1 MEDLAEVSMGFTVTS
16 TNSEYTVT
24 KTYNGYSIEVGGNT
38 TLTTDSG
45 ATMKVTVPSG
55 ATEIFSFDE
64 DGRLQSIE
72 DSTTGAGTS
81 LTIKG
86 LSAAGVAEGFNING
100 AEIIVSSKID
110 LTIGSSGELLITGTS
125 GNDTIETNGE
135 NVSINAGAGND
146 FIFNYYEGKGASING
161 GAGNDSIYNDGE
173 DVLFQYASGD
183 GNDLITGF
191 NETSTLSI
199 GNGKGSYS
207 TVESGDDLI
216 VTVGNGKITLSGAAS
231 LDEVNIAGVEAEKPT
246 WRIKNTTATYG
257 TSKNTLITVKGVKS
271 LDGLSLS
278 GKVVTVNASAMSS
291 DVVTISDGYTLDLN
305 IDVDIPDPTPA
316 GWQLSGLNATYY
328 EKGEESYYVVDDN
341 KITYCQGA
349 DGEGLVTVYGVKSLE
364 GLELNG
370 NTITVSDDSLKRGSV
385 TISDDSYTLALG
397 SDVTKT
403 STTAAGWSLSGTT
416 ATYKNEKITAGYKL
430 TENQI
435 SYVAASGGE
444 TLVTVNGVTST
455 DGLTLNDKKV
465 TVSAYSLNK
474 GTVTISDGYTL
485 ALGSDVTKTSTTA
498 AGWSLSDNAVSY
510 KNASITA
517 GYSLADN
524 QISYVKASGGNDL
537 FTIAGINS
545 TVGVSLQDKEVTLT
559 DTALANRAADTITI
573 SKGYTLKLAAGV
585 DTIKEDLS
593 AWTTLDG
600 GNVAYLENGTGD
612 YYSLS
617 GGNKITYHESVAGDN
632 KVELSGVKGKLNIGD
647 GIVSLTASNFSGDA
661 AVVSNDGGYGFAL
674 SGNLASKTFTAT
686 NTNDSI
692 INSGSKVTIAG
703 GAGNDYIQNDSKGK
717 TVLFTYN
724 EGDGNDSIVGF
735 NTTSTLQIGDGTGNY
750 SKEKSGAD
758 IIVTVGD
765 GKITLVGAANL
776 SKVNI
781 KGIQKEDVLM
791 TTNKTANTVVAGTAY
806 DDDIVNKAKN
816 VTINGGGG
824 NDELTTKRKTSNVK
838 LYGEA
843 GDDVLEAYS
852 STKVLLDGGADNDD
866 IYVSGGSNNTIVG
879 GTGDDTIE
887 IENATG
893 TLIKYTEGDGN
904 DVIEGFG
911 ETSTLSIANGTG
923 TYSISQNGDDIII
936 KAGSGQITLKGAA
949 S

>member
-1 MEDLAEVSMGFTVTS
+1 MATAANNAPGSIADGITLVKGTYDDPTQLSNGSWAYAIDEVEAIDASGVNGNATFSKLDGVTEIVNPKGTIDIKGDNLGALKFGGNTSKEWNYDFDYDVGTIIHLDGNKEIIYVEAATYEEITSADGTKVVFKKSGTATFDANSFNYVTAYAQSGIAELDITKDNTKKTVSVNNVVDYSEVTYKFSESGDIIDLTSTAVQSGKTLAVTAGDAKFIVANDVSDTADINIGGTEYKFTDASWDGGVFVVENNKAVGFVFSDADDAVTVPKGSSGFKFYEQSSEDETLEDLAEVSMGFTVTS

-316 GWQLSGLNATYY
+316 GWQLSGSNATYY
-328 EKGEESYYVVDDN
+328 EEGEESYYVVDDN

-403 STTAAGWSLSGTT
+403 STTAAGWNLSGTT

-444 TLVTVNGVTST
+444 TRAMMFSK
-455 DGLTLNDKKV
+455 LTAQQKFCW
-465 TVSAYSLNK
+465 
-474 GTVTISDGYTL
+474 
-485 ALGSDVTKTSTTA
+485 TA
-498 AGWSLSDNAVSY
+498 AR
-510 KNASITA
+510 ITM
-517 GYSLADN
+517 
-524 QISYVKASGGNDL
+524 
-537 FTIAGINS
+537 
-545 TVGVSLQDKEVTLT
+545 
-559 DTALANRAADTITI
+559 
-573 SKGYTLKLAAGV
+573 
-585 DTIKEDLS
+585 
-593 AWTTLDG
+593 
-600 GNVAYLENGTGD
+600 
-612 YYSLS
+612 
-617 GGNKITYHESVAGDN
+617 
-632 KVELSGVKGKLNIGD
+632 
-647 GIVSLTASNFSGDA
+647 
-661 AVVSNDGGYGFAL
+661 
-674 SGNLASKTFTAT
+674 TFTSA
-686 NTNDSI
+686 
-692 INSGSKVTIAG
+692 A
-703 GAGNDYIQNDSKGK
+703 AP
-717 TVLFTYN
+717 
-724 EGDGNDSIVGF
+724 
-735 NTTSTLQIGDGTGNY
+735 TT
-750 SKEKSGAD
+750 
-758 IIVTVGD
+758 
-765 GKITLVGAANL
+765 
-776 SKVNI
+776 
-781 KGIQKEDVLM
+781 
-791 TTNKTANTVVAGTAY
+791 
-806 DDDIVNKAKN
+806 
-816 VTINGGGG
+816 
-824 NDELTTKRKTSNVK
+824 R
-838 LYGEA
+838 
-843 GDDVLEAYS
+843 
-852 STKVLLDGGADNDD
+852 
-866 IYVSGGSNNTIVG
+866 
-879 GTGDDTIE
+879 
-887 IENATG
+887 
-893 TLIKYTEGDGN
+893 
-904 DVIEGFG
+904 
-911 ETSTLSIANGTG
+911 
-923 TYSISQNGDDIII
+923 
-936 KAGSGQITLKGAA
+936 
-949 S
+949 